1 MKLIDKDALIAEI
14 ERRIASLESIGSEN
28 YLHDNCP
35 VQYAMLVT
43 LKSLRFSIDTLEV
56 KEVGNVWHDAGET
69 PKGAGDKEILVQ
81 FTDYHAS
88 VLEIDDW
95 EYLDHQTKWAY
106 LKDLT

>member
-1 MKLIDKDALIAEI
+1 MANLIDKDALVAWIRSRLHPVVVQHETNYDDWDRGADS
-14 ERRIASLESIGSEN
+14 ERLNILSFIN
-28 YLHDNCP
+28 
-35 VQYAMLVT
+35 
-43 LKSLRFSIDTLEV
+43 TLEV
-56 KEVGNVWHDAGET
+56 KEVDNVWHDASET

-81 FTDYHAS
+81 FSDFHTS